1 MKNLAYTW
9 WKDEDFYL
17 GYLNEYP
24 EYETQGV
31 SLEELQNNLREIYSY
46 IDSGTISY
54 IKHVSELT
62 IA

>member
-31 SLEELQNNLREIYSY
+31 SLEELQNNLREIYSD